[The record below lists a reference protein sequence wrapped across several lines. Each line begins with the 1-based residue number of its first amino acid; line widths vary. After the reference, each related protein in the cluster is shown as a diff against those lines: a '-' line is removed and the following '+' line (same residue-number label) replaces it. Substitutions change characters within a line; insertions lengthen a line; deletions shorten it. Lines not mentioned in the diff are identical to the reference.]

1 MAAKRNPGAHGLC
14 AAGVGMPCHAEAAGT
29 HNIARGAAHRHKR
42 GKLYRVVPIG
52 GEPFTLYAKGREA
65 WALDRLR
72 EAGPEGVTPIEQP
85 GPRWAAY
92 VHALRARGV
101 PIMTVREPH
110 GGDYAGHHGRYILR
124 ADVQEGGA
132 DD

>member
-14 AAGVGMPCHAEAAGT
+14 ATGVGMPCHANAAGT
-29 HNIARGAAHRHKR
+29 QNIAGGAVQRHKR
-42 GKLYRVVPIG
+42 GKLYRVTPIC
-52 GEPFTLYAKGREA
+52 GEPFTLYLRGREA

-72 EAGPEGVTPIEQP
+72 AAGPEGVTAIEQP
-85 GPRWAAY
+85 APRWSAY
-92 VHALRARGV
+92 VHNLRERGV

-110 GGDYAGHHGRYILR
+110 GGDFAGHHGRYILR

-132 DD
+132 A